1 MKIPHRDEHWRFPQ
15 HRVDNLLGH
24 LLTNLWNVVYNSRL
38 VVVLRKHSFPVGIWL
53 KIWLSKPQA
62 QPCLYQQV
70 SPLGSSQTYQ
80 RAYGHCISLAMYSS
94 FLHHHCL
101 QSSLK
106 EASHELLSIAISSLI
121 NYTLAYTVWTQNQL
135 SLLTHPCALQEANL
149 SPPPVFST
157 PKGHSPKREFLID
170 PKPLW
175 CRGGLP
181 LPSPQHRMEAAAPGR
196 SQLHRGAPSP
206 EPRPHTAPYLRPLR
220 FSALLRSAPP
230 RGSPVTSTTLRPP
243 RRERAGARVAGV
255 EAKAA
260 AGMRGSVC
268 VRECRALAAFCAVT
282 SPPPPSCGPPPRSA
296 RSPLFLR
303 ASQGAPPR
311 PARSTAPAAAA
322 SGTVPGTELG
332 TGLQPPPDDR
342 KRALSREPKG
352 LPRMAAV
359 TYGCSSLSLL
369 VAVAAHVFVVIATLP
384 WASESIIP
392 DVGSGAS
399 CVRRELCR
407 QSGTPALT

>member
-196 SQLHRGAPSP
+196 SPLHRGAPSP

-243 RRERAGARVAGV
+243 RRERASRCAGGGGGGQGGRGDAGFGVCAGV
-255 EAKAA
+255 PCPCGVLCCHFSSSPELRPTPPQCSEPAVLARI
-260 AGMRGSVC
+260 AG
-268 VRECRALAAFCAVT
+268 
-282 SPPPPSCGPPPRSA
+282 GP
-296 RSPLFLR
+296 
-303 ASQGAPPR
+303 APPR
-311 PARSTAPAAAA
+311 PQHGPGSGCLGHCAGHGTGHRPPAPA
-322 SGTVPGTELG
+322 
-332 TGLQPPPDDR
+332 
-342 KRALSREPKG
+342 
-352 LPRMAAV
+352 
-359 TYGCSSLSLL
+359 
-369 VAVAAHVFVVIATLP
+369 
-384 WASESIIP
+384 
-392 DVGSGAS
+392 
-399 CVRRELCR
+399 RRSQAC
-407 QSGTPALT
+407 A